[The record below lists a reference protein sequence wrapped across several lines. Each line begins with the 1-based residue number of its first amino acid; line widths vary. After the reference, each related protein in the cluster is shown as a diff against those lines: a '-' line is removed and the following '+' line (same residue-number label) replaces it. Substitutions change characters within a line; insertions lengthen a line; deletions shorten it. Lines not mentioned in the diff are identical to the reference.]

1 MNKTQRSTPRI
12 IAAVALVTL
21 ASAPGVHAY
30 FDTLPPIPIVVPPVV
45 IPPVVSPPA
54 VDPVVE
60 PPIVEPPIVTP
71 PGGSEPPP
79 ENPPPTVNNT
89 PEPATLLMGLSAAGI
104 AGFVSRRRK
113 S

>member
-1 MNKTQRSTPRI
+1 MNKTHRFTPRI

-21 ASAPGVHAY
+21 AAAPGVHAY

-45 IPPVVSPPA
+45 IPPVVTPPA

-60 PPIVEPPIVTP
+60 PPIVTP
-71 PGGSEPPP
+71 PGGGNPPP
-79 ENPPPTVNNT
+79 ENPLPPVSNT

>member
-1 MNKTQRSTPRI
+1 MNKTQRSTLRI

-21 ASAPGVHAY
+21 AFAPGAQAY
-30 FDTLPPIPIVVPPVV
+30 FDTLPPIPVVVPPVV
-45 IPPVVSPPA
+45 VPPA

-60 PPIVEPPIVTP
+60 PPVVQPPIDVP
-71 PGGSEPPP
+71 PTGG
-79 ENPPPTVNNT
+79 NPPVETTQPTVSNT